1 MLYDLSATIALLTA
15 RKARIEAKIR
25 RATAAR
31 ESAISRSRR
40 VQTKARAT
48 FERRALRE
56 NVVAWHAYRRASDRL
71 ASLHEE
77 NVRIADAIYLTT
89 VAQFG
94 R

>member
-1 MLYDLSATIALLTA
+1 MLYDLSATLALLNA
-15 RKARIEAKIR
+15 RQDRIEAKIR
-25 RATAAR
+25 RAEVAR
-31 ESAISRSRR
+31 AGALARSMRI
-40 VQTKARAT
+40 QAKAHAT

-77 NVRIADAIYLTT
+77 NVRTADAIYLTT
-89 VAQFG
+89 IAQFG